1 MTSHTDRLLHCAALT
16 WPCVD
21 FRFSGLW
28 NYRKFGV
35 LSIKTRAFLRSL
47 HCLSLKMYA
56 AVIVGLV
63 VLLIPSGHCRPQKTS
78 SALQGVLEAVQLLT
92 TSSIDKRQTIPAYA
106 TCITNGLRDVIANSP
121 QDCASA
127 FSLVTN
133 PSTIFSGGALNL
145 DAITTAYRV
154 FCQPS
159 CGDLLIAFYNRCNA
173 PRDAI
178 DAFRGACARNSAGRL
193 CYELTA
199 NLVTDLTQILTDC
212 NSQSSTNCT
221 SNCRNALTTFG
232 SNSGCCINIANNTA
246 LTSISSFTA
255 YQYSVWSGCGV
266 DTPGFCDLETSSL
279 SSAGVPKF
287 VKTLFLLTLIVMAM
301 LLL

>member
-1 MTSHTDRLLHCAALT
+1 MELQEVRRSVNQDSPVHSISALLIT
-16 WPCVD
+16 
-21 FRFSGLW
+21 
-28 NYRKFGV
+28 
-35 LSIKTRAFLRSL
+35 
-47 HCLSLKMYA
+47 KMYA

-63 VLLIPSGHCRPQKTS
+63 VLLISGGHCRPQKTS

-106 TCITNGLRDVIANSP
+106 TCITNGLQDVIANSP

-127 FSLVTN
+127 FSLLSN
-133 PSTIFSGGALNL
+133 RSAIFSGGALNL
-145 DAITTAYRV
+145 DAITTTYRV
-154 FCQPS
+154 LCQPS

-173 PRDAI
+173 PRDVI
-178 DAFRGACARNSAGRL
+178 DSFRGACARNSAGRL
-193 CYELTA
+193 CYELTG

-232 SNSGCCINIANNTA
+232 SNGGCCINIANNTA
-246 LTSISSFTA
+246 TSSFTA

-266 DTPGFCDLETSSL
+266 DTPGFCDLEASTLNSTEAPTTP

-287 VKTLFLLTLIVMAM
+287 VNALFLLTLIVMAM
-301 LLL
+301 LLGKLN

>member
-1 MTSHTDRLLHCAALT
+1 
-16 WPCVD
+16 
-21 FRFSGLW
+21 
-28 NYRKFGV
+28 
-35 LSIKTRAFLRSL
+35 
-47 HCLSLKMYA
+47 MYA

-63 VLLIPSGHCRPQKTS
+63 VLLIPGGHCRPQKTS
-78 SALQGVLEAVQLLT
+78 SAHQGVLEAVQLLT

-106 TCITNGLRDVIANSP
+106 TCITNGLPDVIANSP

-127 FSLVTN
+127 LSSVSN
-133 PSTIFSGGALNL
+133 PSTIFSGGAINL

-178 DAFRGACARNSAGRL
+178 DSFRGVCARNSAGRL
-193 CYELTA
+193 CYELTG
-199 NLVTDLTQILTDC
+199 NLVTDLTQVLTNC
-212 NSQSSTNCT
+212 NSQSSTTCT

-232 SNSGCCINIANNTA
+232 SNGGCCINTGNTTA
-246 LTSISSFTA
+246 TSSFTA

-266 DTPGFCDLETSSL
+266 DTPGFCNLETSSL

-287 VKTLFLLTLIVMAM
+287 VKALFLLTLFVMAM